1 MDGTTTDCLA
11 QDSKFITNCV
21 IYWGYNNMK
30 NGHLYNSFI
39 YEPPEFE
46 EIEDGQW
53 ILPNTNVTIQ
63 DCKHYA
69 GCYAINKD
77 YPDYVVEVGTA
88 KTLAQAKRMALEVL

>member
-1 MDGTTTDCLA
+1 LVGSKKKCPV
-11 QDSKFITNCV
+11 QDKKFTTNCV
-21 IYWGYNNMK
+21 IYWGYNEMK

-39 YEPPEFE
+39 YEPPKFE

-77 YPDYVVEVGTA
+77 YTDHVVEVATA